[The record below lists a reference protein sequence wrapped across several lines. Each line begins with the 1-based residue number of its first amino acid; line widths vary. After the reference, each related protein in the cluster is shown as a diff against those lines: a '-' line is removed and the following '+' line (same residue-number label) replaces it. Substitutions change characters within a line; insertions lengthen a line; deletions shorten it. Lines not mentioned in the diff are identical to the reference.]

1 MDFSEGYIAQM
12 ISEVCKKP
20 VLLCCAHSKIPKKR
34 PRKRTTK
41 DRKTV
46 RNDDLL

>member
-20 VLLCCAHSKIPKKR
+20 VLLCCAHSKMPKKDQEKER
-34 PRKRTTK
+34 QKIEK
-41 DRKTV
+41 Q
-46 RNDDLL
+46 